1 MLASLG
7 APPIDAFTTIRD
19 RWIDLVGP
27 QAAEALVPVAVEH
40 GRIVATATSGVWA
53 SQAKWLEPA
62 LVARAAELLGEG
74 VVDGLVVRTREA
86 DRDAE
91 NEQLYPSG
99 MVGERTLRLVGSR
112 HRDRGR

>member
-1 MLASLG
+1 MPFQPLPSGPGRDDPAPLTEGLDRVLASLG

-19 RWIDLVGP
+19 RWIELVGP

-74 VVDGLVVRTREA
+74 VVDGLVVRTRVTEP
-86 DRDAE
+86 R
-91 NEQLYPSG
+91 
-99 MVGERTLRLVGSR
+99 R
-112 HRDRGR
+112 